1 MGLKWGWVHARLACM
16 VHRVRL
22 NRWKYLLLLMW
33 SKMPVQRVTSC
44 DGKAFECSNMGVKV
58 GVTWVSHTV
67 CSTCWKFDVG
77 MSHGAWGG
85 SDTTDTVLLWEA
97 DLARTVCSY
106 SSCVDAKMFL
116 SVKLCFKVPY
126 KCRNNFSAAYWS
138 RNCFNRQFNAVVF
151 MPTSSTL
158 LMALAFFTWVATLQ
172 ETQGPFFSGHAFCNY
187 ILVGCF

>member
-1 MGLKWGWVHARLACM
+1 
-16 VHRVRL
+16 
-22 NRWKYLLLLMW
+22 MW
-33 SKMPVQRVTSC
+33 SKIPVQQVTSC
-44 DGKAFECSNMGVKV
+44 DGKALECANMGVKV

-67 CSTCWKFDVG
+67 CSTCREFDVG

-97 DLARTVCSY
+97 SLARTVCSY

-116 SVKLCFKVPY
+116 SVKLCLKVPY
-126 KCRNNFSAAYWS
+126 KCHNNFSAAYWS

-151 MPTSSTL
+151 MPTSSTS

-172 ETQGPFFSGHAFCNY
+172 ETQGPFVFRP
-187 ILVGCF
+187 CFL